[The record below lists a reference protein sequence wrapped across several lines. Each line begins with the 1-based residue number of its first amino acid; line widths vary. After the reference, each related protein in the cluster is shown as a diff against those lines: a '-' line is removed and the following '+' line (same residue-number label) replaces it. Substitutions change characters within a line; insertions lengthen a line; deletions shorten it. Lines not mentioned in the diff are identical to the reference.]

1 MSFEDENTIVSRF
14 TVIEIMIYDTFLM
27 INGFCLLTTVYTFG
41 LYKKKLEKWLMKF
54 YRLYSQNERYVKI
67 MLYSCWFNFLRIFI
81 HRWRTQ
87 CIMFSLDSKY
97 LCIEIYVFDILKD
110 KYWCIY
116 FVIETHRGFA
126 TSSSTLQST
135 TAWFSF

>member
-81 HRWRTQ
+81 QMRQ
-87 CIMFSLDSKY
+87 IFSLDSKY
-97 LCIEIYVFDILKD
+97 LCIEIYVFNILKD

-116 FVIETHRGFA
+116 FVIETQRGFA